1 MVDAWATVDD
11 VDLYTDEIVDEKT
24 LFRAQKI
31 VELFAGCTFSATD
44 NISQTNL
51 RHLRAAVA
59 SQAGWMPSRPDLFSH
74 QDIDTASGDGASH
87 TPGTVN
93 AQLLAPFA
101 ARHLARLTWRN
112 KPLRVR
118 RRYAQSDYYNDRGPR
133 DSAVADDNA
142 PWTPM

>member
-11 VDLYTDEIVDEKT
+11 VDLFTDETVDEKT
-24 LFRAQKI
+24 VFRAQQI
-31 VELFAGCTFSATD
+31 IEMFAGTTYAATG
-44 NISQTNL
+44 NLSQTNL

-59 SQAGWMPSRPDLFSH
+59 YQAAWMPSRPDLFTH
-74 QDIDTASGDGASH
+74 MDIDTASGDGASF
-87 TPGTVN
+87 TPATVN

-101 ARHLARLTWRN
+101 ARALNRLTWKN

-118 RRYAQSDYYNDRGPR
+118 RRYNQYDYDDRGPR
-133 DSAVADDNA
+133 DSAVADDNK